1 MRATRL
7 EAQKSEIESEIG
19 SSLKWNP
26 NPNAIDKVI
35 VLERPADLNDRSKW
49 PEYFEWLCE
58 QVLKFKKAFEPRIKQ
73 LKYPQFE
80 GEPTDLGGAGTG

>member
-1 MRATRL
+1 MASEALPQL
-7 EAQKSEIESEIG
+7 EAQKAEIETEIG

-35 VLERPADLNDRSKW
+35 VLDRAADLADRTKW

-58 QVLKFKKAFEPRIKQ
+58 QVSRFKKAFEPRIRQ
-73 LKYPQFE
+73 LKYPQLDE
-80 GEPTDLGGAGTG
+80 ASDSAGL